1 MFHYNLDL
9 GMTAGK
15 VQSTGGLPT
24 SAVSGT
30 AEPGKTQGLGGGD
43 KIPRIPPVT
52 GSSASD
58 GPGIIHCKEGKVCIS
73 GL

>member
-1 MFHYNLDL
+1 VFHYNLDL